1 MSANKINI
9 YLRIK
14 KLVIIVFLMI
24 CSPVTAWELG
34 EESKSYA
41 CFRESSKSPVKVT
54 IEKFG
59 DILITWD
66 QYPVTYN
73 FITLSGNK
81 LISGGIWL
89 SVENDYQDKLK
100 NMENIVLGYPLN
112 TNFIEPVMAI
122 FNFKTRKLTYGIIG
136 QSGFQMGCVVL

>member
-1 MSANKINI
+1 MSTNKIKI
-9 YLRIK
+9 FLIIK
-14 KLVIIVFLMI
+14 KLVFILFLLI
-24 CSPVTAWELG
+24 CSPVSAWELG

-66 QYPVTYN
+66 QYPATYN
-73 FITLSGNK
+73 FITLDDNK
-81 LISGGIWL
+81 LISGAIWL
-89 SVENDYQDKLK
+89 SVGIDLQDKLE
-100 NMENIVLGYPLN
+100 NMENIVLGYPFN
-112 TNFIEPVMAI
+112 TNFIEPAMAI